1 MLQLQIL
8 SPKRFAREFLVG
20 FAQIG
25 GQFIVLCINLPDELF
40 DDFIVIVS
48 LAPPSYRCR

>member
-25 GQFIVLCINLPDELF
+25 GQFIVLWALRQKSSGMTN
-40 DDFIVIVS
+40 
-48 LAPPSYRCR
+48 